1 MTEAPPSSPPEVDAT
16 VDPVEAA
23 SPVSKTTVASGSA
36 GDDLFPDLPEDR
48 KGINEFLPRLIP
60 SIANITA
67 RGISALTESQLTES
81 LPFSLDQYSFESA
94 QDEDFRFCDYLEFV
108 VAGGEKEL
116 SNGHI
121 VLIDRLST
129 ALRKQAPFKSQHC
142 PFAVQTES
150 QLDFYNK
157 YPEIADVCG
166 FLKCPIIE
174 THEADFFV
182 LTSINPYTVKF
193 AAALI
198 SKIITRQTN
207 ITPYAFLTTC
217 EKRPWDY
224 LCSKHFGYES

>member
-1 MTEAPPSSPPEVDAT
+1 MPVAPPSSQNVDAA
-16 VDPVEAA
+16 VEPDKVATADVQKAA
-23 SPVSKTTVASGSA
+23 AVVGSGS
-36 GDDLFPDLPEDR
+36 DDLFPDLPEDR
-48 KGINEFLPRLIP
+48 KGINEFLPRLVP

-67 RGISALTESQLTES
+67 RGISALTESQLVES
-81 LPFSLDQYSFESA
+81 LPFNLDSYSLEPA
-94 QDEDFRFCDYLEFV
+94 EGEDFRFCDYLEFV
-108 VAGGEKEL
+108 VAGGEKDL
-116 SNGHI
+116 SNGH
-121 VLIDRLST
+121 VVWIDRLSA
-129 ALRKQAPFKSQHC
+129 ALRRQAPFKSQHC

-157 YPEIADVCG
+157 YPEISDVCG

-182 LTSINPYTVKF
+182 ITSINPYTVKF

-198 SKIITRQTN
+198 SKIITRQTSVV
-207 ITPYAFLTTC
+207 PFAFLTTC